1 MLLPIGHDTGTVRRN
16 PWVTYVL
23 MLACLGVFVVTKS
36 SNRDI
41 ARQYA
46 LELKEAVQY
55 FAEHP
60 YLMPP
65 DALEPYLGSDW
76 EEQREGLLKMR
87 EQAGLLTPP
96 RFQREKEQAELDTQ
110 MEEAIAVRGF
120 HPFFRWGL
128 INAHPTLAGAFG
140 YMFLHSGWGHLL
152 GNMLLLFLT
161 GPFIEDKWGRP
172 VFLSFYLLA
181 GLAGA
186 GLFMSRFPHLETP
199 LVGASGAVAGCMGAF
214 LVRFWR
220 AKLRYLVWFVF
231 VGFTFSAPAWLMLPL
246 WFGGEFL
253 SARLTEQV
261 NPMGGAG
268 VAYWAHVGGFA
279 FGALVA
285 LGLRVAHIEER
296 WMDNVVD
303 RKIGA
308 VSNDSV
314 EAAMQAAEEGR
325 TEEAFEQ
332 MQRVVRSDP
341 KNREAAQVYWDQ
353 AVALGRADEAAP
365 VLLRLVREEVRAG
378 ETELAVQHWMEF
390 AQRGDGLPVEPV
402 LALRLAQEL
411 VKQGH
416 RNLATEVLRRGLAS
430 PELNA
435 TVALRLARAARPLDP
450 RLCGEAARKALDG
463 AAPAEAAE
471 AQALLDEVGDVAE
484 PPAVE
489 VHGATLDPMEL
500 DAVCAAPLEQAEAP
514 PGAPSESE
522 PVEPGI
528 VDADP
533 GDLDLD
539 DADLDGLD
547 LSELGLDDDSALKDF
562 SDPSLE
568 ALDDPASQAEAAPPE
583 TLSVEPPLPPAV
595 APLSSDPGAGV
606 EPGTFDAGALA
617 ADFGPV
623 SEDAGGTDWGT
634 ISLDDAPATE
644 ATPPVPEEIEVAPL
658 EPPAPQLRP
667 LRAMEAVPLRLR
679 EDSLSLEIDGRGK
692 TRLRFDKIDAVSA
705 AAVRLPGRE
714 RPVLLVDLAL
724 NFRGGGE
731 GPLQVVR
738 LRSDRFDPR
747 RLVEGEAKPLLA
759 LRRLVETL
767 LERSGAAARPDRATA
782 CGQPRFAAHDSLAD
796 YEREVLLADSGARS
810 ERG

>member
-1 MLLPIGHDTGTVRRN
+1 MLLPIGHDSGTVRRN

-23 MLACLGVFVVTKS
+23 MLACLGVFLVTKS

-41 ARQYA
+41 GRQYS
-46 LELKEAVQY
+46 LEIQEAVQY

-65 DALEPYLGSDW
+65 DELEPYLGSDW
-76 EEQREGLLKMR
+76 EGQREGLMALR
-87 EQAGLLTPP
+87 EQAGVLTPP
-96 RFQREKEQAELDTQ
+96 RFQRQKEQAELDTQ
-110 MEEAIAVRGF
+110 IEEATAVRAS

-128 INAHPTLAGAFG
+128 ISAHPTLAGAFG
-140 YMFLHSGWGHLL
+140 YMFLHGGWGHLL
-152 GNMLLLFLT
+152 GNLLLLFLT

-172 VFLSFYLLA
+172 VFLCFYLLA

-253 SARLTEQV
+253 SAQLTEQV

-285 LGLRVAHIEER
+285 MGLRVAHIEER
-296 WMDNVVD
+296 WMDGVVE

-308 VSNDSV
+308 VSNDGV

-325 TEEAFEQ
+325 TEEAFAQ
-332 MQRVVRSDP
+332 LQRVVRSDP

-365 VLLRLVREEVRAG
+365 VLLRLVREEMRAG

-390 AQRGDGLPVEPV
+390 AQRGEGLPVEPV

-411 VKQGH
+411 EQQGR
-416 RNLATEVLRRGLAS
+416 RNLATDVLRRGLAS

-435 TVALRLARAARPLDP
+435 TVALRLARAARDLDP
-450 RLCGEAARKALDG
+450 RLCGEAAGKALVG

-471 AQALLDEVGDVAE
+471 AQALLDALGDIAD
-484 PPAVE
+484 PPAVG
-489 VHGATLDPMEL
+489 VPGSTLDPMEL
-500 DAVCAAPLEQAEAP
+500 DAIA
-514 PGAPSESE
+514 
-522 PVEPGI
+522 
-528 VDADP
+528 
-533 GDLDLD
+533 
-539 DADLDGLD
+539 
-547 LSELGLDDDSALKDF
+547 
-562 SDPSLE
+562 
-568 ALDDPASQAEAAPPE
+568 AAPPE
-583 TLSVEPPLPPAV
+583 TLSAQPPLPQV
-595 APLSSDPGAGV
+595 AAPQSPDPGAGV
-606 EPGTFDAGALA
+606 EPGTFDPNTLA
-617 ADFGPV
+617 SDVGPD

-634 ISLDDAPATE
+634 ISLDDAQA
-644 ATPPVPEEIEVAPL
+644 AAAPL
-658 EPPAPQLRP
+658 EEPPLAEALLPEPAAPMLRP

-679 EDSLSLEIDGRGK
+679 EDSLSLEVDGRGK
-692 TRLRFDKIDAVSA
+692 TRLRFEKIDAVSA

-724 NFRGGGE
+724 NFSEGGGR
-731 GPLQVVR
+731 PLQVVR

-747 RLVEGEAKPLLA
+747 RLVEGEAKPLAA
-759 LRRLVETL
+759 LRRLLETL
-767 LERSGAAARPDRATA
+767 LARSGAAARPDRAAA
-782 CGQPRFAAHDSLAD
+782 CGRPRFAAYDSLVD
-796 YEREVLLADSGARS
+796 YERDVLLADSAG
-810 ERG
+810 

>member
-1 MLLPIGHDTGTVRRN
+1 MLLPIGHDSGTVRRN

-23 MLACLGVFVVTKS
+23 MLACLGVFLVTKS

-41 ARQYA
+41 GRQYS
-46 LELKEAVQY
+46 LEIQEAVQY

-76 EEQREGLLKMR
+76 EEQREGLMALR
-87 EQAGLLTPP
+87 EQAGVLTPP
-96 RFQREKEQAELDTQ
+96 RFQRRKEQAELDTHV
-110 MEEAIAVRGF
+110 EEATVVRAA

-128 INAHPTLAGAFG
+128 ISAHPTLAGAFG
-140 YMFLHSGWGHLL
+140 YMFLHGGWGHLL
-152 GNMLLLFLT
+152 GNLLLLFLT

-172 VFLSFYLLA
+172 VFLCFYLLA

-285 LGLRVAHIEER
+285 MGLRVAHIEER
-296 WMDNVVD
+296 WMDGVVE

-308 VSNDSV
+308 VSNDGV

-325 TEEAFEQ
+325 TEEAFAQ
-332 MQRVVRSDP
+332 LQRVVRSDP

-378 ETELAVQHWMEF
+378 ETELAVQHWTEF
-390 AQRGDGLPVEPV
+390 AQRGEGLPVEPV

-411 VKQGH
+411 VQQGQ

-430 PELNA
+430 PELDA

-450 RLCGEAARKALDG
+450 RLCGEAARKARVG

-484 PPAVE
+484 SPAVE
-489 VHGATLDPMEL
+489 VQDATLDPM
-500 DAVCAAPLEQAEAP
+500 
-514 PGAPSESE
+514 
-522 PVEPGI
+522 
-528 VDADP
+528 
-533 GDLDLD
+533 
-539 DADLDGLD
+539 DLDGLD
-547 LSELGLDDDSALKDF
+547 LEDLGLDEDSALRDF
-562 SDPSLE
+562 SDPSLQP
-568 ALDDPASQAEAAPPE
+568 LDDPAPASEAAPPE
-583 TLSVEPPLPPAV
+583 TLSAEPPLPQGV
-595 APLSSDPGAGV
+595 APRSSDPGAGV
-606 EPGTFDAGALA
+606 EPGTFDPNALGS
-617 ADFGPV
+617 DVGPV
-623 SEDAGGTDWGT
+623 SEGVGGTDWGT
-634 ISLDDAPATE
+634 ISLDD
-644 ATPPVPEEIEVAPL
+644 VPPL
-658 EPPAPQLRP
+658 EPPTPRLRP
-667 LRAMEAVPLRLR
+667 LRAMDAVPLRLR
-679 EDSLSLEIDGRGK
+679 EDSLSLEVDGRGK
-692 TRLRFDKIDAVSA
+692 TRLRFEKIDAVSA

-714 RPVLLVDLAL
+714 RPVLVVDLAL
-724 NFRGGGE
+724 NFSEGGE
-731 GPLQVVR
+731 RPLQVVR

-747 RLVEGEAKPLLA
+747 RLVAGEAKPLLA

-782 CGQPRFAAHDSLAD
+782 CGQPRFAAHGSLAD
-796 YEREVLLADSGARS
+796 YEREVLLADSGAGS
-810 ERG
+810 VRG

>member
-1 MLLPIGHDTGTVRRN
+1 MLLPIGHDSGTVRRN

-23 MLACLGVFVVTKS
+23 MLACLGVFLVTKS

-41 ARQYA
+41 GRQYS
-46 LELKEAVQY
+46 LEIQEAVQY

-65 DALEPYLGSDW
+65 DELEPYLGSDW
-76 EEQREGLLKMR
+76 EGQREGLMALR
-87 EQAGLLTPP
+87 EQAGALTPP
-96 RFQREKEQAELDTQ
+96 RFQRQKEQAELDTQ
-110 MEEAIAVRGF
+110 IEEATAVRAS

-128 INAHPTLAGAFG
+128 ISAHPTLAGAFG
-140 YMFLHSGWGHLL
+140 YMFLHGGWGHLL
-152 GNMLLLFLT
+152 GNLLLLFLT

-172 VFLSFYLLA
+172 VFLCFFLLA

-285 LGLRVAHIEER
+285 MGLRVAHIEER
-296 WMDNVVD
+296 WMDGVVA

-308 VSNDSV
+308 VSNDGV

-325 TEEAFEQ
+325 TEEAFAQ
-332 MQRVVRSDP
+332 LQRVVRSDP

-390 AQRGDGLPVEPV
+390 AQRGEGLPVEPV

-411 VKQGH
+411 VQQGH

-450 RLCGEAARKALDG
+450 RLCGEAARKARVG

-484 PPAVE
+484 SPAVE
-489 VHGATLDPMEL
+489 VQGATLDPMEL
-500 DAVCAAPLEQAEAP
+500 DAVCGAPLELEEA
-514 PGAPSESE
+514 SHVV
-522 PVEPGI
+522 PVG

-533 GDLDLD
+533 AGLDLD
-539 DADLDGLD
+539 DVDLDGLD
-547 LSELGLDDDSALKDF
+547 LEDLGLDEDSALRDF

-568 ALDDPASQAEAAPPE
+568 PLDDPALGSEAAPPE
-583 TLSVEPPLPPAV
+583 TLSAEPPLPQAV
-595 APLSSDPGAGV
+595 ATRSSDPGAGV
-606 EPGTFDAGALA
+606 EPGTFDPSALGS
-617 ADFGPV
+617 DVGPV
-623 SEDAGGTDWGT
+623 SEDVGGSDWGT
-634 ISLDDAPATE
+634 ISLDDAQASE
-644 ATPPVPEEIEVAPL
+644 APQEESASVDVPPL
-658 EPPAPQLRP
+658 EPPAPLLRP
-667 LRAMEAVPLRLR
+667 LRVMEAVPLRLR
-679 EDSLSLEIDGRGK
+679 EDSLSLEVDGRGK
-692 TRLRFDKIDAVSA
+692 TRLRFEKIDAVSA

-724 NFRGGGE
+724 NFSEGGE
-731 GPLQVVR
+731 RPLQVVR

-747 RLVEGEAKPLLA
+747 RLVEGEAKPLVA

-782 CGQPRFAAHDSLAD
+782 CGQPRFAAYGSLAD
-796 YEREVLLADSGARS
+796 YEREVLLADSGAGS
-810 ERG
+810 ARG